1 MLKPGSIKLKESEA
15 MLMEELK
22 MFEDQEEKTLHNFEA
37 ESRSLSKYSL
47 NFSKNQKLPILWTI
61 FLAIY
66 SSILAQ
72 FSTKSFLN
80 QQKNSSEKYT
90 Y

>member
-1 MLKPGSIKLKESEA
+1 

-47 NFSKNQKLPILWTI
+47 NFSKNQKLPIL
-61 FLAIY
+61 
-66 SSILAQ
+66 
-72 FSTKSFLN
+72 
-80 QQKNSSEKYT
+80 
-90 Y
+90 